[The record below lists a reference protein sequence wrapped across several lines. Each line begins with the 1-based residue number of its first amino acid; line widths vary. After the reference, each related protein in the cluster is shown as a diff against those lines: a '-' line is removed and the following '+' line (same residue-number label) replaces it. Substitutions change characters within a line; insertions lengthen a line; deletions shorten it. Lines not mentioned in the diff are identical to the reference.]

1 VGIEWIGMTSS
12 RLSVSVAGLVGLLSM
27 AAGLATGHL
36 VGGLVSSIASPF
48 LAVDAS
54 S

>member
-1 VGIEWIGMTSS
+1 
-12 RLSVSVAGLVGLLSM
+12 VAGLVGLLSM

-54 S
+54 A

>member
-1 VGIEWIGMTSS
+1 MTSS
-12 RLSVSVAGLVGLLSM
+12 RLSVSVGSTGWPVVD

-36 VGGLVSSIASPF
+36 VGGLVPLISSPF

>member
-1 VGIEWIGMTSS
+1 MTSF
-12 RLSVSVAGLVGLLSM
+12 RLFVSVAALVGLLSM
-27 AAGLATGHL
+27 SAGLATGHL

-48 LAVDAS
+48 LAVGAS

>member
-1 VGIEWIGMTSS
+1 MTSS
-12 RLSVSVAGLVGLLSM
+12 RLSVSVAGVVGLLSM
-27 AAGLATGHL
+27 TAGLATGHL
-36 VGGLVSSIASPF
+36 VGELVSSIASPF